1 MDHEKYYDKKSD
13 GSYVIHFLN
22 KKGLNL
28 QEVNEKFSVFGKV
41 LSVDNHGKANALC
54 FIRYGTVE
62 DAIKC
67 IDGFKNNKSIKILPH
82 IHKINNTNGKCL
94 SQINTTRKILRNKKK
109 RISKQD
115 SSTYC
120 SEKSNLISNFLPIK
134 QFQDTEIDCESG
146 FNTSK
151 SLSSNNNFNNDE
163 VGDKDSVGSPSP
175 KQISSSNYISKFINL
190 QRIASNS
197 LISSGATNGNVKE
210 SEKIFD
216 ETEIPA
222 LMSIDQKY
230 SIQND
235 KVIPSSLKIIPANE
249 VIVAN
254 INPSLSIHYI
264 LHLFDKFNPIAVS
277 SMMLIP
283 KTGISYCY
291 VYYETY
297 NEAYASMK
305 EFDMYQ
311 LHGRKLIVLTI
322 KELMKEISLL

>member
-1 MDHEKYYDKKSD
+1 MDHEKYYDRKSD

-28 QEVNEKFSVFGKV
+28 QEVNKKFSVFGKV
-41 LSVDNHGKANALC
+41 LSVDDNGKANELC
-54 FIRYGTVE
+54 FIKYGTVE

-67 IDGFKNNKSIKILPH
+67 IDGFKNDKSIKILPH
-82 IHKINNTNGKCL
+82 IHKVNNTNGKRL
-94 SQINTTRKILRNKKK
+94 SHNNTTGKVSHSRKK
-109 RISKQD
+109 RTSNKD
-115 SSTYC
+115 SSRHH

-134 QFQDTEIDCESG
+134 QSQDTETDCQSG
-146 FNTSK
+146 ANISK
-151 SLSSNNNFNNDE
+151 TLSSNSNINNDK
-163 VGDKDSVGSPSP
+163 VDDKDSVDRSPP
-175 KQISSSNYISKFINL
+175 KQISSSKHISKYINL

-197 LISSGATNGNVKE
+197 SISLGVTNGNVKE
-210 SEKIFD
+210 SKKIFD

-222 LMSIDQKY
+222 LMPIDQKY
-230 SIQND
+230 RMQNG
-235 KVIPSSLKIIPANE
+235 KVIPSSSKIIPAKE

-254 INPSLSIHYI
+254 VNPSLSIHYI

-297 NEAYASMK
+297 SEAYATMK
-305 EFDMYQ
+305 EFDMYH
-311 LHGRKLIVLTI
+311 LHGRNLIVLTTS
-322 KELMKEISLL
+322 ELMKEISLL